1 MVGQRGMELSTK
13 SQHKDNGYGKG
24 LALDLEPG
32 GLMNLHMRW
41 NGTELYKHIPNLDN
55 LKCNYHGKLGEGY
68 EESTCSIFATSGK
81 LIIISK

>member
-32 GLMNLHMRW
+32 GLMNLHMR
-41 NGTELYKHIPNLDN
+41 
-55 LKCNYHGKLGEGY
+55 
-68 EESTCSIFATSGK
+68 
-81 LIIISK
+81 